1 MIELSLQQF
10 ALAVGAAPKWV
21 LNARPRLGRPIAY
34 TVPDAQW
41 LRLARCLNRDLRIPL
56 RTAADLAVQ
65 ALTRRAGNGGT
76 TGARV
81 VDVRAEGVR
90 LTVDLERQRAAFET
104 ALSAAIAFGNPKR
117 PGRKRRP
124 PQHFW
129 AAIGRAWRAGIAVG
143 PLRARF
149 GRPAAER
156 LAELTAGMGGMRD
169 VPVLLQRL
177 AANRVRAVV
186 VGEVA
191 EFVVGAIPPP
201 DPTATSSAT
210 SGARAW
216 AGARMGA
223 RTGARTGARPHPPA
237 GLVGRAVPGPVL
249 ELCYDP
255 SPANLRRLA
264 TALRELDARP
274 RASQC
279 APECAGASVPD
290 LLTLRSTDALALS
303 TPRGAVNL
311 RRHLPG
317 VGDFDA
323 AVRHSTPLDAF
334 GIETRVLE
342 LPALARLRDSAGTR
356 ADIERLP
363 VLETVLALPA
373 LQAHQREIAARRIR
387 WTGA

>member
-1 MIELSLQQF
+1 
-10 ALAVGAAPKWV
+10 
-21 LNARPRLGRPIAY
+21 
-34 TVPDAQW
+34 
-41 LRLARCLNRDLRIPL
+41 
-56 RTAADLAVQ
+56 
-65 ALTRRAGNGGT
+65 
-76 TGARV
+76 V

-90 LTVDLERQRAAFET
+90 LTIDLERQRAAFDT
-104 ALSAAIAFGNPKR
+104 ALAAAIAFGNPKR

-124 PQHFW
+124 PPHFR
-129 AAIGRAWRAGIAVG
+129 AAIGRAWRRGIHVG
-143 PLRARF
+143 SLRARF

-156 LAELTAGMGGMRD
+156 LAELTAGMGGMRE
-169 VPVLLQRL
+169 VPALLQWL
-177 AANRVRAVV
+177 AENKVRAVV

-191 EFVVGAIPPP
+191 EFVSGAIPPLVAV
-201 DPTATSSAT
+201 ATSSV
-210 SGARAW
+210 RASS
-216 AGARMGA
+216 R
-223 RTGARTGARPHPPA
+223 ARTGARPRPRT
-237 GLVGRAVPGPVL
+237 GMVGPAVPRPAVLRPTL
-249 ELCYDP
+249 ELCYDA

-264 TALRELDARP
+264 AALRALGARP
-274 RASQC
+274 RVAPE

-290 LLTLRSTDALALS
+290 LVTLRSTDALALS
-303 TPRGAVNL
+303 TPHGAVNL

-323 AVRHSTPLDAF
+323 AIRHSTALDAF

-373 LQAHQREIAARRIR
+373 LQAHQREIAGRRIR